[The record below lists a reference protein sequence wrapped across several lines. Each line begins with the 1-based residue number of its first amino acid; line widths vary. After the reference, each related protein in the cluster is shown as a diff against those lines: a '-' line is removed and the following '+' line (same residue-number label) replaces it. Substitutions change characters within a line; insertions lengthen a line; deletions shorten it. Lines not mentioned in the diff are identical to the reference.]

1 MKTTMKKYHLVLLVC
16 LVGLF
21 SPVLHAAHKALLI
34 GTTSY
39 ASEQNNLPG
48 IDLDL
53 AEMNRVVR
61 KLGFTEENVLTL
73 KGEDVTLGNVTYQF
87 SSFLNENVL
96 PGDTVLIYYS
106 GHGVQ
111 VPDKDGD
118 EADGA
123 DEAISLYDLEGTY
136 VDGAV
141 VWDGVLLDDQLAEL
155 INGLVSE
162 NVIVIVDACHSGTVT
177 RSFTGAKRVDS
188 KAYGDS
194 SFAVKSLGPPIEAT
208 RSLSSTADSIVD
220 KSVTGVIT
228 LSAAQDNEE
237 ALASSK
243 GSLFTLALGDT
254 LDSQRKQASPQ
265 SLVDAASQILDDR
278 LDDDLYHQPNLTGDE
293 SLFSKPIVLTDAAD
307 RGEVNQGDLLILANE
322 VSPLRVEPTSD
333 RYFQNEL
340 ITLGIDVPVDGYLN
354 VLAVDSDDQMVVLY
368 PNGIDTNNNVSAGE
382 PSLPGTRN
390 FEWAAQEPWGAT
402 MVTVLFS
409 QEPVNLFESSIQ
421 RSASGEAIADYILPS
436 ISGLKSYQA
445 AAGLKAAGVA
455 FVKTCLTSADCS

>member
-1 MKTTMKKYHLVLLVC
+1 MKTTLKKYHLVLLVY
-16 LVGLF
+16 LVGF
-21 SPVLHAAHKALLI
+21 SSPALQAANKALLI

-61 KLGFTEENVLTL
+61 KLGFSEENILTL
-73 KGEDVTLGNVTYQF
+73 KGQDVTLGNVKYHF

-96 PGDTVLIYYS
+96 PGDTALIYYS

-111 VPDKDGD
+111 VPDKNGD
-118 EADGA
+118 ESDGS
-123 DEAISLYDLEGTY
+123 DEAISLYDLEGTH

-177 RSFTGAKRVDS
+177 RSFTGNRRIDS

-194 SFAVKSLGPPIEAT
+194 SFAVKSLGPPIQAT
-208 RSLSSTADSIVD
+208 RSISSIGDSIVD
-220 KSVTGVIT
+220 DKVTGVIT

-243 GSLFTLALGDT
+243 GSLFTLALGET
-254 LDSQRKQASPQ
+254 LDSQREQASPQ

-293 SLFSKPIVLTDAAD
+293 SLFAKTIVLTDAAD
-307 RGEVNQGDLLILANE
+307 RGEVNQGDLLLMAND

-333 RYFQNEL
+333 RYFKDEL
-340 ITLGIDVPVDGYLN
+340 ITLGVDVPVDGYLN
-354 VLAVDSDDQMVVLY
+354 VVAVDSDDQMVVLY
-368 PNGIDTNNNVSAGE
+368 PNGFATDNRVTAGE
-382 PSLPGTRN
+382 QSLPGTRN
-390 FEWAAQEPWGAT
+390 FEWAAQEPWGST

-421 RSASGEAIADYILPS
+421 RSASGEAIADYVLPS
-436 ISGLKSYQA
+436 ISGLQSYQA
-445 AAGLKAAGVA
+445 ASGLKAAGVA
-455 FVKTCLTSADCS
+455 FVKTCHTSSDCS

>member
-1 MKTTMKKYHLVLLVC
+1 MKTKLKNNHMVLLAG
-16 LVGLF
+16 LVGFF
-21 SPVLHAAHKALLI
+21 SPALQAANKALLI

-61 KLGFTEENVLTL
+61 KLGFEEENILTL
-73 KGEDVTLGNVTYQF
+73 KGQDVTLGNVKYQF
-87 SSFLNENVL
+87 SSFLNKNVL
-96 PGDTVLIYYS
+96 PSDTVLIYYS

-118 EADGA
+118 ERDGA
-123 DEAISLYDLEGTY
+123 DEAISLYDLEGTF

-155 INGLVSE
+155 INDLVSE
-162 NVIVIVDACHSGTVT
+162 DVIVIVDACHSGTVT
-177 RSFTGAKRVDS
+177 RSFTGIKRIDS

-194 SFAVKSLGPPIEAT
+194 SFAVKSLGPPMQAT
-208 RSLSSTADSIVD
+208 RSLSSTGDSIVD
-220 KSVTGVIT
+220 DSVTGVIT

-243 GSLFTLALGDT
+243 GSLFTLALGES
-254 LDSQRKQASPQ
+254 LDSQRKQATPQ

-293 SLFSKPIVLTDAAD
+293 SLFAKPIVLTDAAE
-307 RGEVNQGDLLILANE
+307 RGEVNQGDLLILAND
-322 VSPLRVEPTSD
+322 VSPLRVEPTSH

-354 VLAVDSDDQMVVLY
+354 VLAVDSNDQMVVLY
-368 PNGIDTNNNVSAGE
+368 PNGIDTDNKVSAGE
-382 PSLPGTRN
+382 QNLPGTRD
-390 FEWAAQEPWGAT
+390 FEWAAQEPWGST

-409 QEPVNLFESSIQ
+409 QEPVNLFESSVQ
-421 RSASGEAIADYILPS
+421 RSASGEAIADYVLPS
-436 ISGLKSYQA
+436 MSGLQDYQA
-445 AAGLKAAGVA
+445 ASGLKAAGVT
-455 FVKTCLTSADCS
+455 FVKTCHTSADCN